1 MAPKSYDTIRV
12 NIQLPMILKEEV
24 EEYARASEE
33 SVSEF
38 FRVSAK
44 SRIEVLRRAE
54 QERRLA
60 TAYDSMREDAEGGQD
75 DWETVDVEG
84 WE

>member
-1 MAPKSYDTIRV
+1 MTPKSYDTIRV
-12 NIQLPMILKEEV
+12 NIQLPMTLKEEI

-44 SRIEVLRRAE
+44 SRLEVLRREA

-60 TAYDSMREDAEGGQD
+60 AAYKSMREDAVGD
-75 DWETVDVEG
+75 DDG
-84 WE
+84 WEAVD